1 MKKYSVVIVLAFV
14 WAAYYYSLGISNKQI
29 SPFATGVFIRFF
41 TFIILTAVMAAGGR
55 IKQLKVEKR
64 FVPRL
69 ALIGCMG
76 FLLDITAFV
85 GSRYGNPATGSILLK
100 TDVIMIGIMS
110 AVLYKQK
117 LSGKEWTL
125 VGIMLA
131 GVSLVLGIQP
141 GNISFHPTD
150 ICFLLSAFFVSV
162 NAFLIK
168 SVQRWGIPN
177 NVIAYYNNFVTMIF
191 FCGATAMA
199 GAGGDLRASFGS
211 LPLLTAL
218 AVGALGQFFV
228 YIFYYRALQTL
239 PVWNVKVV
247 LLLIPIITLFYDFI
261 FAGKTPSPTM
271 LLGTVIVL
279 TSAYL
284 VIKIQSKKDDGSRA
298 DETKECDNRISAGS
312 GR

>member
-1 MKKYSVVIVLAFV
+1 MKKYSVVIILAFV

-29 SPFATGVFIRFF
+29 NPFATGVFIRFF
-41 TFIILTAVMAAGGR
+41 TFVILTMVMARGGKL
-55 IKQLKVEKR
+55 KQLKVEKK

-69 ALIGCMG
+69 ILIGCMG
-76 FLLDITAFV
+76 FLLDITAFL

-100 TDVIMIGIMS
+100 TDVIMIGILS
-110 AVLYKQK
+110 AVLYKQR
-117 LSGKEWTL
+117 LSAKEWTL
-125 VGIMLA
+125 VGVMLT
-131 GVSLVLGIQP
+131 GVALVLGIRP

-168 SVQRWGIPN
+168 SVQRNNVPN
-177 NVIAYYNNFVTMIF
+177 NVIAYYNNFVTMLF
-191 FCGATAMA
+191 FCAATAIA
-199 GAGGDLRASFGS
+199 GVGSDVTAAFGS
-211 LPLLTAL
+211 APLLAAL

-261 FAGKTPSPTM
+261 FAKAVPTPTM
-271 LLGTVIVL
+271 LLGTAIVL

-284 VIKIQSKKDDGSRA
+284 VIKIQSKKADGSKA
-298 DETKECDNRISAGS
+298 DETNECTFGISTGS
-312 GR
+312 R